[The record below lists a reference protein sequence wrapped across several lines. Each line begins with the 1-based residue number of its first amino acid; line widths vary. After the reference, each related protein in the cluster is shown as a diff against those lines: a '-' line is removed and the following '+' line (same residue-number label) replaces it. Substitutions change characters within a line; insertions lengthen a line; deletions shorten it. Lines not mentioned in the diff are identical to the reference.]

1 LFGSQCAITLAC
13 LAFYQARIC
22 EAWKRRFALSEV
34 IQQRLG
40 RLSRPDTLPLLRQLR
55 RGIEKES
62 LRIDARGHLA
72 QTPHAAVLGSAL
84 THPLITTDY
93 SEALLEFITPVTTKV
108 ETSLEQLEAIHRF
121 VYGALPDEM
130 LWTASMPGVLGR
142 DEDIPVARYGNS
154 NVGRMKTIYR
164 VGLGHRYGRK
174 MQAISGIH
182 YNFSLPEALWPLL
195 FEVDPRS
202 PGLPERITDA
212 YFGVIRNFRRYAWL
226 LIYLFGASPAVCKSF
241 LDGRQHKLEQLD
253 EGTLYLPYATSLR
266 MGDLGYQSNA
276 QENLRICYNRL
287 ESYVD
292 TLKNAILNPHPD
304 YERLGVKVDGEYRQ
318 LSAGLLQIENEFY
331 SPIRPKRVAKR
342 GETALTALA
351 SNGCEYIEVRC
362 IDLNPFLPVGIDVE
376 LMRFVDAF
384 LLFCLCSESPACDDD
399 GRAELI
405 ANNKIVVNEGR
416 RPGVMLQRD
425 GESIELRRWADEL
438 LDEIEQTARL
448 LDSAHDVDAH
458 GASVARQ
465 RRKVADPELTP
476 SAHVLRELRGGG
488 LSFTEFALK
497 KSAEHAAAFRDDPL
511 PAKLQAEF
519 VEMAERSLQAQK
531 EIEAQDRQPFDD
543 YLEHYFDQYRAL

>member
-1 LFGSQCAITLAC
+1 MRHYTGLPCD
-13 LAFYQARIC
+13 YQARIR

-40 RLSRPDTLPLLRQLR
+40 RLSRADTLPLLRQLR

-62 LRIDARGHLA
+62 LRIDSSGHLA
-72 QTPHAAVLGSAL
+72 KTPHATVLGSAL

-121 VYGALPDEM
+121 VYGALQGEM
-130 LWTASMPGVLGR
+130 LWTTSMPCLLGR
-142 DEDIPVARYGNS
+142 DEDIPVAQYGSS
-154 NVGRMKTIYR
+154 NIGRMKTVYR

-174 MQAISGIH
+174 MQAIAGIH

-195 FEVDPRS
+195 FDVDPHS
-202 PGLPERITDA
+202 ADLPARVTDA
-212 YFGVIRNFRRYAWL
+212 YFGMIRNFRRYAWL

-241 LDGRQHKLEQLD
+241 LDGQQHKLEELD
-253 EGTLYLPYATSLR
+253 DYTLYLPYATSLR

-292 TLKNAILNPHPD
+292 TLKNGILNPHPD

-351 SNGCEYIEVRC
+351 SSGCEYIEVRC
-362 IDLNPFLPVGIDVE
+362 LDLNPFLPVGIDVE

-384 LLFCLCSESPACDDD
+384 LLFCLCDDSPACDDTD
-399 GRAELI
+399 RAELI
-405 ANNKIVVNEGR
+405 ANNKVVVNEGR
-416 RPGVMLQRD
+416 RPGAMLQRD
-425 GESIELRRWADEL
+425 GAPIELRQWADEL
-438 LDEIEQTARL
+438 LDRIGQTAQL
-448 LDSAHDVDAH
+448 LDSAHDIDAH
-458 GASVARQ
+458 AASVAQQ

-476 SAHVLRELRGGG
+476 SARVLRELRSEGI
-488 LSFTEFALK
+488 SFSRFALN
-497 KSAEHAAAFRDDPL
+497 KSAEHAALFRDDPL
-511 PAKLQAEF
+511 PEKLQAEF
-519 VEMAERSLQAQK
+519 VEMAERSLQAQR
-531 EIEAQDRQPFDD
+531 EIEAQDKQSFDD
-543 YLEHYFDQYRAL
+543 YLQHYFDQYRAL